1 MGSRPIH
8 IVRTLAG
15 IIAFGAVLAGS
26 FQPFYLQPIYR
37 GRAALSAQLTEL
49 RFGKAPELR
58 GLLSEVRQ
66 RTEPG
71 DRIALIAPVHRW
83 HEGYAY
89 AYYRASYEL
98 AGREVVPLV
107 TWWDEQVPDNLRF
120 ANYVLAWNSAF
131 DLPQFE
137 PVWTGEA
144 GTLYRRLE

>member
-1 MGSRPIH
+1 MSIRSGTAIRA
-8 IVRTLAG
+8 VAG
-15 IIAFGAVLAGS
+15 VIAFGAILAGT
-26 FQPFYLQPIYR
+26 FQPFYIQQVYR
-37 GRAALSAQLTEL
+37 GREALSVQLTAL

-58 GLLSEVRQ
+58 GLLSEVRK

-107 TWWDEQVPDNLRF
+107 TWWDEQVPENLRF
-120 ANYVLAWNSAF
+120 ANYVLAWNSVAEV
-131 DLPQFE
+131 PQFE
-137 PVWTGEA
+137 PVWTSDA
-144 GTLYRRLE
+144 GTLYRRLQ